1 MGPVFVCDVSALVEP
16 DVAAVDVLVRLQL
29 AARRSGCTVALRQ
42 VPPDL
47 GALLDLMGLQDLFPV
62 RDLSIEPIGQPE
74 QREQA
79 LGVQE
84 EGDPGDRLA
93 ADLDHL

>member
-16 DVAAVDVLVRLQL
+16 DVAAVDALARLQL

-42 VPPDL
+42 VPPHL
-47 GALLDLMGLQDLFPV
+47 GALLDLMGLEDLFPV
-62 RDLSIEPIGQPE
+62 RDSAVESRREPE

-84 EGDPGDRLA
+84 EGDPGDRSA
-93 ADLDHL
+93 AHLDHL

>member
-16 DVAAVDVLVRLQL
+16 DVAAVDALARLQL

-42 VPPDL
+42 VPPHL
-47 GALLDLMGLQDLFPV
+47 GALLDLLGLEDLFPV
-62 RDLSIEPIGQPE
+62 CDSAVEPGREPE

-79 LGVQE
+79 FGVQE
-84 EGDPGDRLA
+84 ERDPGDRPA
-93 ADLDHL
+93 AHLDHL